1 MRNSLIPVLPDCAR
15 PAPEALLLELCRSLV
30 RVAAPVALAA
40 AGVIGSGGGVA
51 VFLKP
56 RQVYGE
62 SVSGFL
68 RAVDKGWVTAGC

>member
-30 RVAAPVALAA
+30 RIAAPVALAVVE
-40 AGVIGSGGGVA
+40 VIGSVGGVA

-56 RQVYGE
+56 PQVCGE
-62 SVSGFL
+62 SVCGFP

>member
-1 MRNSLIPVLPDCAR
+1 MCSSLIPVPLDCAR
-15 PAPEALLLELCRSLV
+15 PAPEALLLEWCRSLV
-30 RVAAPVALAA
+30 RVAVPVALAA
-40 AGVIGSGGGVA
+40 AGVIGSVDGVA

-62 SVSGFL
+62 SVSEFP